1 MDKTTVY
8 LPVELKTAMRR
19 VAVRRG
25 ISEAELIRESI
36 RRAVEDD
43 RPHPHGG
50 LFAGE
55 TPIAREVDADMRG
68 FGER

>member
-8 LPVELKTAMRR
+8 LPLELKTALRR
-19 VAVRRG
+19 VAHRRG
-25 ISEAELIRESI
+25 ISEAALIRESI
-36 RRAVEDD
+36 QIAVDAD
-43 RPHPHGG
+43 RPEPRGA

-55 TPIAREVDADMRG
+55 TPIARDADRHLDG

>member
-19 VAVRRG
+19 VALRRG
-25 ISEAELIRESI
+25 ISEAELIRTSI
-36 RRAVEDD
+36 RREVEAD
-43 RPHPHGG
+43 RPQPRGG
-50 LFAGE
+50 LFAGS
-55 TPIAREVDADMRG
+55 TPLARDVDGNLRG

>member
-8 LPVELKTAMRR
+8 LPLDLKSAMRR
-19 VAVRRG
+19 VALRRG

-36 RRAVEDD
+36 RLAVEAD
-43 RPHPHGG
+43 RPPARGG
-50 LFAGE
+50 VFAG
-55 TPIAREVDADMRG
+55 TTRIAREVDANLRG

>member
-8 LPVELKTAMRR
+8 LPLELKSAMRR
-19 VAVRRG
+19 VALRRG

-36 RRAVEDD
+36 RQVVEAD
-43 RPHPHGG
+43 RPPARGG
-50 LFAGE
+50 LFAGT
-55 TPIAREVDADMRG
+55 TPIAREVDANLRG

>member
-8 LPVELKTAMRR
+8 LPLELKSAMRR
-19 VAVRRG
+19 VALRRG

-36 RRAVEDD
+36 RREIQAD
-43 RPHPHGG
+43 RPPARGG
-50 LFAGE
+50 LFAGSS
-55 TPIAREVDADMRG
+55 PIAPDVDANLRG